1 MSGRASQI
9 RLAAGFSALAI
20 AAPIGAV
27 ALAQETGSVM
37 GPLSTNTTIIDMTTP
52 PTVPATSMA
61 VPAIKGPA
69 PLPVEEQGLP

>member
-27 ALAQETGSVM
+27 ALHQESGSVI

-61 VPAIKGPA
+61 VPAIKGQA
-69 PLPVEEQGLP
+69 PLPAEEQGLP